1 MLKEFNPSLAEQC
14 EDLYAEMV
22 DDVLTDLLKIFPY
35 RAIPDEEENADCEDF
50 VDYLGK
56 KIYTGSGSLRDLPEI
71 NFEAGQF
78 SRKAVENMTPRQHFL
93 ADCYFAETTGKLP
106 TAEDLHVSIM
116 ENLDQAG
123 VSIPFVKRLLK
134 KAKEAVEAEDG
145 EVNHV

>member
-35 RAIPDEEENADCEDF
+35 RAIPDEKENADCEDF

-93 ADCYFAETTGKLP
+93 ADCFFAETTGKLP
-106 TAEDLHVSIM
+106 TAEDLHISIM
-116 ENLDQAG
+116 ENLDA
-123 VSIPFVKRLLK
+123 LLY
-134 KAKEAVEAEDG
+134 EIGRRVVEG
-145 EVNHV
+145 E